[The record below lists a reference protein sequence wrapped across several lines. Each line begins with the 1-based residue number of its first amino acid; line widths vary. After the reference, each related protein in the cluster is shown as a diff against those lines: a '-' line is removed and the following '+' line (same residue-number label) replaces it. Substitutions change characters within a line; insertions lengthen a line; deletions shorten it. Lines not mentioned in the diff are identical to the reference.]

1 MSLNKASLVLFSVS
15 LKKASLVLF
24 SVSLKKASL
33 GLFSVSLKFNLTSVT
48 LKPLGPLA
56 TPDCFQFRVV
66 VKFDNADHDG
76 QVRVTSCC

>member
-1 MSLNKASLVLFSVS
+1 MSLNKASLV
-15 LKKASLVLF
+15 
-24 SVSLKKASL
+24 
-33 GLFSVSLKFNLTSVT
+33 LFSVSLKFNLTSVT

-76 QVRVTSCC
+76 QVRVNIVLLLKNNVEINRLFIIR